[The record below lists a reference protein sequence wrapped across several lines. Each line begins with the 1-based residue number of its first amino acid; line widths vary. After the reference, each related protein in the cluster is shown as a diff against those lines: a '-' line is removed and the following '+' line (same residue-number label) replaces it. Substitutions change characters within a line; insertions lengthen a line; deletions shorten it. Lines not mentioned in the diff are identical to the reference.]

1 MLFKKSIIAATLLTS
16 MLGLTA
22 CSSTGGSDKIELRY
36 ATWDPMHKEAIETL
50 ISEYEEQNP
59 NIDIKLEQYSFG
71 DYWTK
76 METAATGGSAP
87 DILWMNATNFN
98 LYSKSGMLVDMTE
111 MIEKNNVNMDDYL
124 ENLSSLYNKDGK
136 QYAIPTFWDANVLLV
151 NTELMKEYK
160 IDKPKENWT
169 WDEMISWLEDAKTKL
184 PDGVYP
190 ITSFTTESNQLGVF
204 NEVASAGGSILSEDK
219 TKAMINK
226 PETTEG
232 FKRYFELATS
242 NLHSPIDLNRELKT
256 STIFKSNKALAIQ
269 AGSYHILG
277 YSDPEQAKVAGNFE
291 IYQIPKIN
299 ENAKGSSVIH
309 GLGNAISSNSK
320 HPEES
325 FDFIKFMS
333 TKESMEKY
341 TKLASVPQARK
352 DVQDVFTASMKE
364 QLGID
369 VTPLTD
375 AAQGAMALPN
385 SFDTSKWDKVIN
397 DNFNEYLNGKMSLDD
412 AINKTQEGIQK
423 VLDAEKK

>member
-1 MLFKKSIIAATLLTS
+1 MLFKKGIIAGALLMS
-16 MLGLTA
+16 ILGLTA
-22 CSSTGGSDKIELRY
+22 CSSTGASDKIELRY

-50 ISEYEEQNP
+50 ITEYENQNP

-98 LYSKSGMLVDMTE
+98 LYSSSGMLADMTD
-111 MIEKNNVNMDDYL
+111 MIKENNINMDDYL
-124 ENLSSLYNKDGK
+124 ENLTSLYNKDGK

-151 NTELMKEYK
+151 NTELMKEYS
-160 IDKPKENWT
+160 IEKPKEDWT
-169 WDEMISWLEDAKTKL
+169 WDEMMAWLQDAKTKL
-184 PDGVYP
+184 PNDIYP
-190 ITSFTTESNQLGVF
+190 ITTFTTESNQLGVF
-204 NEVASAGGSILSEDK
+204 NEVAAAGGIILSDDK
-219 TKAMINK
+219 TKAMINS
-226 PETTEG
+226 PETEDG

-242 NLHSPIDLNRELKT
+242 DLHTPIDLNRELKT

-291 IYQIPKIN
+291 IYQMPKIN
-299 ENAKGSSVIH
+299 EKAKGSTVIH

-320 HPEES
+320 HPKEA

-333 TKESMEKY
+333 SKESMEKY
-341 TKLASVPQARK
+341 IKLASVPQSRK
-352 DVQDVFTASMKE
+352 DVQDVFSSSMKE

-375 AAQGAMALPN
+375 AAQGAMPLPN

-397 DNFNEYLNGKMSLDD
+397 DNFNEYLNGKMALDE
-412 AINKTQEGIQK
+412 ALKKTQEGIQK